1 MFWFSH
7 IFSCNTLLILIKNNL
22 MLPFWQGELTSLVVY
37 CSKTIHTC
45 SILLCGYVKH
55 RDAQS
60 LQQVERSISIKVMN
74 QINLLSAVVSKK
86 NASISPTIVIV
97 SKELILDIIHLLRH
111 MDSLKTM
118 SVWPFQFFNIGIYI
132 VHISSICIL

>member
-1 MFWFSH
+1 
-7 IFSCNTLLILIKNNL
+7 

-86 NASISPTIVIV
+86 MLPSVLP
-97 SKELILDIIHLLRH
+97 LL
-111 MDSLKTM
+111 
-118 SVWPFQFFNIGIYI
+118 
-132 VHISSICIL
+132 